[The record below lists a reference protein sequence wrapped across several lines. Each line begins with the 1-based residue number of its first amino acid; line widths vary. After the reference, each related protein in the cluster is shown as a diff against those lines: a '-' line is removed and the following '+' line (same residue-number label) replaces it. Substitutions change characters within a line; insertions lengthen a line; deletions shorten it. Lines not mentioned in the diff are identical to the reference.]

1 MEPTQSSAHSH
12 KRPGTGVGDAAAA
25 ASSEIWANKE
35 RKPLL
40 SLVPS
45 IQPQKKKKKKRRRE
59 QRTEEASVPLMV
71 MTYAKERG
79 RAFCCWRLTKQFS
92 FTHNHLTP
100 QLLFLE
106 D

>member
-45 IQPQKKKKKKRRRE
+45 IQPQKKKKKKEEEGTKDRGS
-59 QRTEEASVPLMV
+59 QRATD
-71 MTYAKERG
+71 G
-79 RAFCCWRLTKQFS
+79 HDIC
-92 FTHNHLTP
+92 
-100 QLLFLE
+100 
-106 D
+106 

>member
-1 MEPTQSSAHSH
+1 MSMEPTQSSAHTH

-45 IQPQKKKKKKRRRE
+45 IQPQKKKK
-59 QRTEEASVPLMV
+59 
-71 MTYAKERG
+71 RG
-79 RAFCCWRLTKQFS
+79 GGNKGPRKPAC
-92 FTHNHLTP
+92 H
-100 QLLFLE
+100 
-106 D
+106 